1 MDRFIL
7 ETTICYQ
14 SLSLCLSL
22 FLSLRENDK
31 DRFCGEREPA
41 APLEAESQAF
51 PVTVIKMS
59 RLKGDI
65 SQFTLICVYKVHS
78 AALDS
83 LTVPACK
90 R

>member
-1 MDRFIL
+1 MPVMDRFIL

-14 SLSLCLSL
+14 SLSL
-22 FLSLRENDK
+22 SLRESDK
-31 DRFCGEREPA
+31 DRLCREREPRV
-41 APLEAESQAF
+41 LWRLNSQAF

-83 LTVPACK
+83 FTVSACK